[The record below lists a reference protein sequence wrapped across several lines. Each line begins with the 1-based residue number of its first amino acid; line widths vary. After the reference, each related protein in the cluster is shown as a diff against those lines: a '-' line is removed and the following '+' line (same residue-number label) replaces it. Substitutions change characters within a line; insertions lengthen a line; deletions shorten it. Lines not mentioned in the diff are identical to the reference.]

1 MESKPLTLTPSD
13 LPSFGALLKAFRKRR
28 RLTQQHLADAL
39 GMHRNAVGR
48 WEQGD
53 FLPASKTIVIEVA
66 RQLHLDSQETRRLL
80 EASLTALSP
89 HWSVPLS
96 RNPFFTGRDEIL
108 ESLHLQLGRTQ
119 AVALTQSSAL
129 SGLGGIGKTQIAL
142 EYAYRHALDYSA
154 VFWIG
159 AETVESI
166 LFSLL
171 RIAEVLQLPER
182 DKQDQQQ
189 VLAAVGHW
197 LTIHHD
203 WLLICD
209 NLENFDLL
217 GRFLPATRQGAIL
230 ITTRCQALG
239 TLARGIDLEPMA
251 EEEGVLFLLRRAKI
265 VAPDASPEDVQ
276 HLARANPPLSAAAH
290 QLVTELGRLPLALDQ
305 AGAYIEE
312 TGCGLA
318 AYVQRFRQ
326 KRRMLLDRRG
336 LSGDHPL
343 SVVATIRLAC
353 QQVGEQHPAALELL
367 RCCAFLSAEAI
378 PEELL
383 LAGADHLGPILGPVV
398 GDATHFDVALAT
410 LRRYS
415 LVQRQP
421 ESRTL
426 SLHRLVQVIV
436 QEELSEHDQEHWRQR
451 LVHLLSAVFPDHIEI
466 TEPEFWGR
474 CERLLSHAMTC
485 TAAIPT
491 HLQDQELAD
500 VLGKAADYVFDSSQ
514 FELAESLYQR
524 ALQIQEQ
531 VTGPGHPKVATLV
544 QRLAYLYR
552 HLDQFEQAEVLLRAA
567 VSMLEPALGPD
578 HPTVAS
584 HLSLLATVYTDR
596 GKYELAEPLYQRALS
611 ILEQTLGPDHPELA
625 ESLYWLGIF
634 YESQGRYDVAEAV
647 YQRAL
652 IIWEQALGPEHLQVA
667 YLLNQFGL
675 LYTEQGKYELA
686 EAYCQRAVRLVEQ
699 IKGAEHY
706 DLASVLETLA
716 SLYRAW
722 GRYEIAEPLYQRSL
736 HLFEQAF
743 GPAHRTVSYPLSGLA
758 ILSREQGRFEEA
770 EALFHRA
777 LQIREQVVGREHPET
792 AQILH
797 EMAIFR
803 QKEGGVRE
811 ARSLAERALAIRSR
825 SLGNAHPDT
834 LETRMLHT
842 ELVQA
847 CANKDVQTVSP
858 QPRCSSTGR

>member
-1 MESKPLTLTPSD
+1 MTLTPGD
-13 LPSFGALLKAFRKRR
+13 LPSFGALLKVLRKRR
-28 RLTQQHLADAL
+28 HLTQQHLAETL

-53 FLPASKTIVIEVA
+53 VLPASKTIVLELA
-66 RQLHLDSQETRRLL
+66 RQLHLDQPETRALL

-89 HWSVPLS
+89 HWSVPLP
-96 RNPFFTGRDEIL
+96 RNPYFTGREEVL

-129 SGLGGIGKTQIAL
+129 CGLGGVGKTQIAL

-159 AETVESI
+159 AETAESI
-166 LFSLL
+166 IASLL
-171 RIAEVLQLPER
+171 RVASVLQVPER
-182 DKQDQQQ
+182 DQQDQQR

-197 LTIHHD
+197 LTMHHD
-203 WLLICD
+203 WLVIWD
-209 NLENFDLL
+209 NLESFDVLA
-217 GRFLPATRQGAIL
+217 RFVPPTRQGAVL

-251 EEEGVLFLLRRAKI
+251 EEEGVLLLLRRAKI
-265 VAPDASPEDVQ
+265 LEPEATLEDVQ
-276 HLARANPPLSAAAH
+276 HLAVANSHLHAAAH

-312 TGCGLA
+312 TGCGLDG
-318 AYVQRFRQ
+318 YVQRYRQ
-326 KRRMLLDRRG
+326 KRQLLLDRRG
-336 LSGDHPL
+336 LSRDHPE
-343 SVVATIRLAC
+343 SVVATLRLAC
-353 QQVGEQHPAALELL
+353 QRVSEQQPAALELL

-383 LAGADHLGPILGPVV
+383 LAGADYLGPVLGPIVC
-398 GDATHFDVALAT
+398 DATAFDLALAT

-421 ESRTL
+421 ATRTL

-466 TEPEFWGR
+466 TEPELWER
-474 CERLLSHAMTC
+474 CERLLPHAMTC
-485 TAAIPT
+485 TATFPT

-500 VLGKAADYVFDSSQ
+500 VLGKAADYVFDRSQ
-514 FELAESLYQR
+514 FELAESLFRR
-524 ALQIQEQ
+524 ALEIQEQ
-531 VTGPGHPKVATLV
+531 VGGPGHPKVATLV

-552 HLDQFEQAEVLLRAA
+552 YLDQFEQAESLLRAA
-567 VSMLEPALGPD
+567 VSMLEPALGPN

-596 GKYELAEPLYQRALS
+596 GKYELAEQLYQRALS
-611 ILEQTLGPDHPELA
+611 ILEQTLGPDHPGLG

-652 IIWEQALGPEHLQVA
+652 FIWEQALGPEHLQVA

-675 LYTEQGKYELA
+675 LYTEQAKYDLA
-686 EAYCQRAVRLVEQ
+686 EASCQRAVRLVEQ

-706 DLASVLETLA
+706 DLAGVLETLA

-722 GRYEIAEPLYQRSL
+722 GRYEVAEPLYRRSL
-736 HLFEQAF
+736 HLLEQAF
-743 GPAHRTVSYPLSGLA
+743 GPAHRTVSYPLSGLGV
-758 ILSREQGRFEEA
+758 LRRDQGRFEEA

-777 LQIREQVVGREHPET
+777 LQIREQVLGEEHPET

-797 EMAIFR
+797 DMAILR
-803 QKEGGVRE
+803 QKEGDVRG
-811 ARSLAERALAIRSR
+811 ARSLAERALAIRSQ
-825 SLGNAHPDT
+825 SFGDGHPKT
-834 LETRMLHT
+834 LATRALYT
-842 ELVQA
+842 QLVQSEA
-847 CANKDVQTVSP
+847 QIAVQSVVR
-858 QPRCSSTGR
+858 QP